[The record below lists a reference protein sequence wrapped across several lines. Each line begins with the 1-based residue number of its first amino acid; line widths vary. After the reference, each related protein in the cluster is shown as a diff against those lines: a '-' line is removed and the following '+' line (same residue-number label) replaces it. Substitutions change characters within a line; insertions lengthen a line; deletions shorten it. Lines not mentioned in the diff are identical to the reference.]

1 VDAVIKY
8 FAYGFLLTTG
18 ITLFFETLISFV
30 INVVF
35 FIINIVSLISYL
47 ESSPISKP
55 EDIYDLIAS
64 FAKTH
69 QWIFILYF
77 FANAFVVAALVEETT
92 KYFAFW
98 SMEHPDFSEIS
109 SPPDRRA
116 ILRRNRESYGAAIT
130 VGACVIIMK
139 VLHFFRVFYLISLV
153 SLFFSH
159 GCCRNWIRLLRRLGL
174 HL

>member
-1 VDAVIKY
+1 VLFFVHWQWHRFDLSVDAVIKY

-130 VGACVIIMK
+130 VAMVAAATGFACCEDLGYI
-139 VLHFFRVFYLISLV
+139 
-153 SLFFSH
+153 FSPSSTVQD
-159 GCCRNWIRLLRRLGL
+159 GE
-174 HL
+174 